1 MNQDISSYLDVLKY
15 QRKYPET
22 TITSYLND
30 LTLFKDYLLIKKLDY
45 LVITKE
51 EIRNF
56 LKYLDFLKYS
66 RSTVSRILSTLRG
79 FYNYLENIGRVK
91 INYFDLIR
99 NPKKEKK
106 LPNYLEYNEYE
117 ILIDSVDDSDE
128 FDSRNKLIIEFLYNT
143 GLRVSELS
151 NIKLADI
158 SESERKIKVL
168 GKGSK
173 ERVVY
178 FGDYAREFLNDYL
191 TCARPKL
198 LKGKKSDYLF
208 INNKSSKL
216 TSRGIE
222 QVIDKVVTKAALK
235 HKISPHTLRHTFATH
250 LLNEGAD
257 LKSVQELLG
266 HSSLSTTQIYT
277 HVSNERLRSVYLK
290 AHPRSK
296 EK

>member
-1 MNQDISSYLDVLKY
+1 MNHDISSYLDVLKY

-30 LTLFKDYLLIKKLDY
+30 LTLFKDYLSIKKLDY

-56 LKYLDFLKYS
+56 LKHLDFLKYS

-79 FYNYLENIGRVK
+79 FYNYLENSGRVK

-117 ILIDSVDDSDE
+117 ILIDSVDGSDE

-158 SESERKIKVL
+158 SESEGKIKVL

-173 ERVVY
+173 ERIVY
-178 FGDYAREFLNDYL
+178 FGDYAQEFLNEYL

>member
-1 MNQDISSYLDVLKY
+1 MKDDINSYLDILRY
-15 QRKYPET
+15 QRKYPDT

-30 LTLFKDYLLIKKLDY
+30 LSLFEDYLRIKKISY
-45 LVITKE
+45 LNIRKD
-51 EIRNF
+51 EIREF
-56 LKYLDFLKYS
+56 LKYLDSNKYS
-66 RSTVSRILSTLRG
+66 RNTVSRILSSLRG
-79 FYNYLENIGRVK
+79 FYNYLETQQK
-91 INYFDLIR
+91 IEANYFGLIR

-106 LPNYLEYNEYE
+106 LPNYLEFNEYE
-117 ILIDSVDDSDE
+117 ILIDSIDDSDE
-128 FDSRNKLIIEFLYNT
+128 FGVRNKLIIEFLYNT

-151 NIKLADI
+151 NVKLTDI

-168 GKGSK
+168 GKGNK
-173 ERVVY
+173 ERIVY
-178 FGDYAREFLNDYL
+178 FGDYAKEFLDEYL
-191 TCARPKL
+191 AIARLKL
-198 LKGKKSDYLF
+198 LKGKRCDYLF

-216 TSRGIE
+216 TVRGIE
-222 QVIDKVVTKAALK
+222 QILDKVVTNASIK

-277 HVSNERLRSVYLK
+277 HVSNERLRNVYLK